1 MIFVIVDSQPQ
12 EIIFMYADMLK
23 IAEDAARA
31 GGLILMKDL
40 GQPLDLEFKGDVDLV
55 TKVDRLS
62 EEAIVSIIS
71 RAYPDHRILAEEG
84 TNQGGASNYRWI
96 IDPLDGT
103 TNYAHSFPCFAVSI
117 GLEAAGEM
125 VVGVVYDPVRDE
137 CFTAMEGGGA
147 YLNGKAIHVSRV
159 DRLNSALLATGFPYD
174 RRQHPDDYL
183 GLFRK
188 FMMKAQ
194 EIRRPGSASIDLCYL
209 ASGRIDGFWECKL
222 KPWDVAAAVVIVRE
236 AGGRISD
243 FKGNKFG
250 ILGSE
255 TLASNSRIH
264 DEMVEIASSQ

>member
-1 MIFVIVDSQPQ
+1 
-12 EIIFMYADMLK
+12 MYTDFLRV
-23 IAEDAARA
+23 AEQAARTA
-31 GGLILMKDL
+31 GDILLNHLD
-40 GQPLDLEFKGDVDLV
+40 QPLDLEFKGDVDLV

-159 DRLNSALLATGFPYD
+159 DKLNSALLATGFPYD

-222 KPWDVAAAVVIVRE
+222 KPWDVAAASVIVRE
-236 AGGRISD
+236 AGGHITD
-243 FKGNKFG
+243 FKGNKFS
-250 ILGSE
+250 ILGNE

-264 DEMVEIASSQ
+264 DEMVEAASSQ

>member
-1 MIFVIVDSQPQ
+1 
-12 EIIFMYADMLK
+12 MYADMLK

-31 GGLILMKDL
+31 GGIILMKYF
-40 GQPLDLEFKGDVDLV
+40 GQPLDIEFKGDVDLV

-62 EEAIVSIIS
+62 EEAIVSIIRS
-71 RAYPDHRILAEEG
+71 AYPDHRILAEEG
-84 TNQGGASNYRWI
+84 TNQAGASEYCWI

-117 GLEAAGEM
+117 GLEEAGEM
-125 VVGVVYDPVRDE
+125 VAGVVYDPVRDE

-147 YLNGKAIHVSRV
+147 YLNGKAIHVSRI
-159 DRLNSALLATGFPYD
+159 DKLNSALLATGFPYD
-174 RRQHPDDYL
+174 RRQRPDDYL

-243 FKGNKFG
+243 FKGNKFS
-250 ILGSE
+250 ILGNEAPGLFISE

-264 DEMVEIASSQ
+264 DEMVEAASSQ

>member
-1 MIFVIVDSQPQ
+1 
-12 EIIFMYADMLK
+12 MYADFL
-23 IAEDAARA
+23 IVAEHAARTA
-31 GGLILMKDL
+31 GSILLKYL
-40 GQPLDLEFKGDVDLV
+40 GQPLEVEFKGDADLV

-62 EEAIVSIIS
+62 EEAIVSII
-71 RAYPDHRILAEEG
+71 RDNYPDHQILAEEG
-84 TNQGGASNYRWI
+84 TNQESASRFRWI

-147 YLNGKAIHVSRV
+147 YLNGKSIHVSKV
-159 DRLNSALLATGFPYD
+159 NKLNSALLATGFPYD

-183 GLFRK
+183 GLFRS

-236 AGGRISD
+236 AGGRLSD
-243 FKGNKFG
+243 FKGNKFS
-250 ILGSE
+250 ILGNETPGLSISE

-264 DEMVEIASSQ
+264 EEMVEAASSQ

>member
-1 MIFVIVDSQPQ
+1 
-12 EIIFMYADMLK
+12 MYTDFLRV
-23 IAEDAARA
+23 AEQAARTA
-31 GGLILMKDL
+31 GDILLNHLD
-40 GQPLDLEFKGDVDLV
+40 QPLDLEFKGDVDLV

-125 VVGVVYDPVRDE
+125 AVGVVYDPVRDE

-159 DRLNSALLATGFPYD
+159 DKLNSALLATGFPYD

-222 KPWDVAAAVVIVRE
+222 KPWDVAAASVIVRE
-236 AGGRISD
+236 AGGHITD
-243 FKGNKFG
+243 FKGNKFS
-250 ILGSE
+250 ILGNE

-264 DEMVEIASSQ
+264 DEMVEAASSQ